1 MVGALLGLIIG
12 FVGFSDQ
19 GGAIGAFAVGGL
31 VAGAGL
37 GPTVFFLATQKQSQA
52 WETTMEDVDGP
63 VVVGVRTTDADELET
78 ATKALAGTQPDRL
91 ERFDE
96 DGNRMPD

>member
-1 MVGALLGLIIG
+1 
-12 FVGFSDQ
+12 
-19 GGAIGAFAVGGL
+19 

-37 GPTVFFLATQKQSQA
+37 GLTVFFLATQKQSQA

-78 ATKALAGTQPDRL
+78 ATKALAGAQPDRL